1 MIYNSIPY
9 FGTIYYFT
17 IPFFIVGFINCL
29 KNFYNSLKEKKF
41 NIENIFIFWFFCVI
55 ICQLIISQPNINKAN
70 SIFVPIIY
78 FSASGIVNVSK
89 KLKNI
94 IIPITLLLLLNFGL
108 FFNYYFS
115 HYNDDTMGQYFF
127 ATYYLD
133 ALEYSQNLGKTNI
146 YIENDLTAQE
156 YIYILLNNFVSPY
169 EYDEK
174 NIETYH
180 NSIDTLY
187 TIGIPDQISLDATY
201 IIGNDTELF
210 EKFKSL
216 KFNYTSFR

>member
-1 MIYNSIPY
+1 
-9 FGTIYYFT
+9 
-17 IPFFIVGFINCL
+17 
-29 KNFYNSLKEKKF
+29 
-41 NIENIFIFWFFCVI
+41 
-55 ICQLIISQPNINKAN
+55 
-70 SIFVPIIY
+70 
-78 FSASGIVNVSK
+78 
-89 KLKNI
+89 
-94 IIPITLLLLLNFGL
+94 
-108 FFNYYFS
+108 
-115 HYNDDTMGQYFF
+115 MGQYFF

-216 KFNYTSFR
+216 KFNYTSFQ